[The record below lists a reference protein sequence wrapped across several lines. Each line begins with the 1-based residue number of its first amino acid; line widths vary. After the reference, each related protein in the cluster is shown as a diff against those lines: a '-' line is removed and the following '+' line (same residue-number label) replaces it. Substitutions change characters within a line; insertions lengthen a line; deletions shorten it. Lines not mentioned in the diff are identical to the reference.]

1 MAQHAPPEKS
11 HAYLYLIREREF
23 ILTGHP
29 VQKLGMTVQNAS
41 VRIRRL
47 DGYKKGSEVFLVI
60 RCPMHR
66 VNSLEQEAK
75 RLFRTH
81 FHKHSDGTEYFAG
94 DPYAMVKILA
104 ELVNRAWDTL
114 DDEDTAAS
122 EAFTQPRVP
131 PELVKLT
138 TFIDEKCTTGDRL
151 YINTTHLLQA
161 FNKWDG
167 EEVPLSTRALAVMMN
182 KMGFKKKRVREGKDL
197 LWAYMGIRVGAN
209 ANPTSEPAAHPGY
222 NAQCLGPSDAA
233 TETAL

>member
-1 MAQHAPPEKS
+1 M
-11 HAYLYLIREREF
+11 IREREF

-122 EAFTQPRVP
+122 EAFTQPAIP
-131 PELVKLT
+131 PDVVKLT
-138 TFIDEKCTTGDRL
+138 TFIADKCTTGNRL
-151 YINTTHLLQA
+151 YVSTTHLLQA
-161 FNKWDG
+161 FNAWEGD
-167 EEVPLSTRALAVMMN
+167 ESPLSTRTLAAMMKN
-182 KMGFKKKRVREGKDL
+182 MGFKKKRVREGKDL
-197 LWAYMGIRVGAN
+197 LQAFMGIRLGV
-209 ANPTSEPAAHPGY
+209 NPSEPTAHPCTVSD
-222 NAQCLGPSDAA
+222 NGPSDAA
-233 TETAL
+233 TGPAL